1 MWKGLSSRDYGI
13 TRSGESLGHDG
24 AVSDPPDLE
33 LVERFRRFGDRP
45 AFDRL
50 VERHQ
55 RWVRGVCA
63 RILRSDDLGEDAAQE
78 VFARALSHIHDWRGD
93 NFPGWLKAIAVNTA
107 LTIVDREKRWAPL
120 EAAADPP
127 AVTRDPEAA
136 LLAERRSAQARAII
150 ARLPEKQRL
159 VFVMKY
165 IDGCSYDDIER
176 LTGFSN
182 KEVKSFLQ
190 NARRNFGNWW
200 AASPEGQT

>member
-1 MWKGLSSRDYGI
+1 MSERTDLD
-13 TRSGESLGHDG
+13 LVDG
-24 AVSDPPDLE
+24 Y
-33 LVERFRRFGDRP
+33 RRFGDRT

-55 RWVRGVCA
+55 RWVQGVCA
-63 RILRSDDLGEDAAQE
+63 RILRSEDLAKDACQE
-78 VFARALSHIHDWRGD
+78 VFARALGALDGWRGD

-120 EAAADPP
+120 EAAAEPP
-127 AVTRDPEAA
+127 APARDPEAELMA
-136 LLAERRSAQARAII
+136 ARRSAQARAII

-165 IDGCSYDDIER
+165 LDGCSYEDIER
-176 LTGFSN
+176 LTGFTN

-200 AASPEGQT
+200 ADSPEGQP

>member
-1 MWKGLSSRDYGI
+1 MS
-13 TRSGESLGHDG
+13 EP
-24 AVSDPPDLE
+24 VDLE
-33 LVERFRRFGDRP
+33 LVDRFRRFGDRP

-63 RILRSDDLGEDAAQE
+63 RILRSDDLAQDAAQE
-78 VFARALSHIHDWRGD
+78 VFARALQNIDAWRGD
-93 NFPGWLKAIAVNTA
+93 NFPGWLKAIAVNCS

-120 EAAADPP
+120 DQAPDPP
-127 AVTRDPEAA
+127 AAAPDPERIL
-136 LLAERRSAQARAII
+136 LLASRSATARALI
-150 ARLPEKQRL
+150 ARLPDKQRI

-165 IDGCSYDDIER
+165 IDGCSYEDIER
-176 LTGFSN
+176 LTGFTG

-200 AASPEGQT
+200 AATPEGQP

>member
-1 MWKGLSSRDYGI
+1 VDPGHS
-13 TRSGESLGHDG
+13 TRPASPDSLGAD
-24 AVSDPPDLE
+24 SDLA

-63 RILRSDDLGEDAAQE
+63 RILRSDDLAQDAAQE

-93 NFPGWLKAIAVNTA
+93 NFPGWLKAIAVNCS
-107 LTIVDREKRWAPL
+107 LTIVDRERRWAPL
-120 EAAADPP
+120 DQAPESHDRA
-127 AVTRDPEAA
+127 RDPEQQ
-136 LLAERRSAQARAII
+136 LLASAVSARAQALI
-150 ARLPEKQRL
+150 ARLPERQRL
-159 VFVMKY
+159 VFVLKY

-176 LTGFSN
+176 LTGFTG

-190 NARRNFGNWW
+190 NGRRNFTNWW
-200 AASPEGQT
+200 SEQ